1 MSESGRLPAD
11 ITLAVDGEGV
21 IRTAA
26 SSQALSHE
34 ALDGWLGRR
43 WLDVAPDAAETA
55 AGTVDTAEREG
66 ESASFVI
73 NQRLPSGRELLFE
86 YTTVRLSAG
95 SGFIAIGRSVQ
106 TVSDLKGRLASVR
119 REREQDYWKLR
130 ETESRYRALLE
141 AASEAVALV
150 RVGTLRVVEAN
161 ALAAKAFGLVPGAE
175 FFPDL
180 PERERRALDALLET
194 ARTTGRAPRI
204 LLHVSPDTTLSLLAS
219 TLTSEAGAFYILQL
233 SRLPLAGPESRA
245 PREAP
250 PSSLE
255 ALVRRL
261 PQAFIVVD
269 RDGMVL
275 SANDAFLDLVQADL
289 EAAVVG
295 ADASR
300 WLSLPGT
307 GVRNI
312 IDHVVRR
319 GAVQSLRTTLLC
331 GRGVL
336 ADVEIVA
343 VGDQS
348 DRPNTFGILVREV
361 GGEGRSAA
369 GGSPGDA
376 TLPRAA
382 ASPLGTEVRSSVE
395 AVERRRLKEALDSSG
410 GKRSLAAM
418 SLGISRQ
425 SLHAKIKKYAL

>member
-11 ITLAVDGEGV
+11 ITLAVDREGV
-21 IRTAA
+21 IRTAE
-26 SSQALSHE
+26 SSDALSHE
-34 ALDGWLGRR
+34 ALDGWLGQR
-43 WLDVAPDAAETA
+43 WLDIAPDAAEDI
-55 AGTVDTAEREG
+55 VETAEREG
-66 ESASFVI
+66 ESASFVV

-95 SGFIAIGRSVQ
+95 AGFIAIGRSVQ

-161 ALAAKAFGLVPGAE
+161 ALAARTFGLVPGAE
-175 FFPDL
+175 FLPDL
-180 PERERRALDALLET
+180 PERERRALDAHLET

-204 LLHVSPDTTLSLLAS
+204 VLHLSPDLAVSLLAS
-219 TLTSEAGAFYILQL
+219 TLTSEAGDFYLLQL
-233 SRLPLAGPESRA
+233 SRLAVAGPETPR

-250 PSSLE
+250 SSSLE
-255 ALVRRL
+255 SLVRRL

-275 SANDAFLDLVQADL
+275 SANHAFLDLVQADF

-295 ADASR
+295 RDASR

-307 GVRNI
+307 GMRKI
-312 IDHVVRR
+312 IERVERR
-319 GAVQSLRTTLLC
+319 GAVQALRTTLL
-331 GRGVL
+331 GEHGAN

-343 VGDQS
+343 VGDQN
-348 DRPNTFGILVREV
+348 DRPNAFAILVREV
-361 GGEGRSAA
+361 GADGRSPVVETAA
-369 GGSPGDA
+369 DA
-376 TLPRAA
+376 ALPHALE
-382 ASPLGTEVRSSVE
+382 SPLGAEVRTSVE
-395 AVERRRLKEALDSSG
+395 AVERRRLTEALERSG
-410 GKRSLAAM
+410 GKRSLAAE

-425 SLHAKIKKYAL
+425 SLHAKLKKYGL